1 MWPREELLPG
11 FRAVIEE
18 YMGLMGNVAAKF
30 LSLVAEAIGLPPDSF
45 DQFFEPKDSRWKQQ
59 HKLKI
64 VKYPDVADLPAGATT
79 QGVGPHKGS
88 PTPLKRMLILD
99 SMLSSYLLQVTDHRG
114 LQVQNGDGEWIDC
127 PPVRGTVVVAL
138 GQGMESI
145 TQGICTSTTHRV
157 ISPPAGQ
164 GARYSI
170 PFFQGVG
177 LDAQFEA
184 MSVPDEIRTRLL
196 KGKKASDVEF
206 TFTKDAGYN
215 CLGEAIFMNR
225 V

>member
-1 MWPREELLPG
+1 M
-11 FRAVIEE
+11 
-18 YMGLMGNVAAKF
+18 N
-30 LSLVAEAIGLPPDSF
+30 
-45 DQFFEPKDSRWKQQ
+45 
-59 HKLKI
+59 
-64 VKYPDVADLPAGATT
+64 
-79 QGVGPHKGS
+79 
-88 PTPLKRMLILD
+88 LD

-157 ISPPAGQ
+157 ISPPAGE

-184 MSVPDEIRTRLL
+184 MSVPEEIRKRLM

-225 V
+225 VKKNCGIVSLRIRLKVILMLGRGIIRICWPRYERRKLRWINLQMAMG

>member
-1 MWPREELLPG
+1 MS
-11 FRAVIEE
+11 I
-18 YMGLMGNVAAKF
+18 
-30 LSLVAEAIGLPPDSF
+30 
-45 DQFFEPKDSRWKQQ
+45 
-59 HKLKI
+59 
-64 VKYPDVADLPAGATT
+64 
-79 QGVGPHKGS
+79 
-88 PTPLKRMLILD
+88 D

-157 ISPPAGQ
+157 ISPPAGE

-184 MSVPDEIRTRLL
+184 MSVPEEIRKRLM

-225 V
+225 VRTHPDVGERWYPDLLAKIRAKEGFTCTVGDCGKLFSIKEDLERHLKT